1 MIHCPLNVKQFL
13 RSLKVCCGVTVFF
26 SGTR

>member
-1 MIHCPLNVKQFL
+1 
-13 RSLKVCCGVTVFF
+13 LKVCCGVTVFF